1 MSITIHG
8 LASRVSRFAA
18 VLGLVAVAGTAAA
31 QASGE
36 NAIERIDATQ
46 TTTGVVVTIEL
57 KNPAAGV
64 PASFS
69 VSNPARVA
77 LDLPQTVN
85 ALGKGLVELNQGDV
99 RSVNVVQAGG
109 RSRVVVNL
117 KRPVTHSV
125 TVDGKR
131 VLVALGGAA
140 GTSFAGAPAPAV
152 ATAAGAPVA
161 AQATAGPGA
170 YTGGRT
176 LRGIDFRRGADNEGR
191 VVVDLSDPNT
201 NVDIRQQGS
210 TVVVDFMNTTL
221 PDSLK
226 RRLDVSDF
234 ATPVAQITASQQGN
248 NTRLVV
254 EPRGLW
260 EHNAYQSD
268 TRFVLEV
275 RPVKE
280 DPSRLFQGSRQGY
293 QGERL
298 SLNFQNVDVRSLLQ
312 VIADFT
318 NLNII
323 TSDSVGGTITLRLK
337 DVPWDQA
344 LDIILQ
350 SKGLDMRKNGNV
362 ILVAPREEIA
372 AKEKLE
378 LEARNQISEL
388 EPLRSEAFVVNY
400 QKAEDVRRL
409 LTDDKQRLLSK
420 RGTVAVDPRTNQ
432 LFVQDTAARL
442 EDVRRMLQKIDI
454 AVPQVL
460 IEARIVE
467 ATDKFSRNLGVR
479 LGYGKINNESAIGGQ
494 NLFGTLPGGSG
505 TLGGGGVST
514 IPSNVNLPASGLN
527 GFNPGQFNLTLFNA
541 SLTRL
546 MNLELNA
553 LEADGLGKIISSPRV
568 ITADKVKATIEQGT
582 EIPYQQATSS
592 GATSVSFRKAVL
604 KLEVTPQITPE
615 GAIFL
620 DVKVNK
626 DSVGQQTLSGPAI
639 DTKNVQ
645 TQVLVENGGTVVL
658 GGIYEQQQRTD
669 TTKVPLLGD
678 LPVVGYLFKNVAT
691 VNDRTELI
699 IFITPR
705 VISERINAVM
715 K

>member
-1 MSITIHG
+1 MSITIQG
-8 LASRVSRFAA
+8 LVSRVSRFAA
-18 VLGLVAVAGTAAA
+18 ILGLLAAAGTAAA
-31 QASGE
+31 QTSSD

-57 KNPAAGV
+57 KSPVSGV

-69 VSNPARVA
+69 VANPARVA

-85 ALGKGLVELNQGDV
+85 GLGKNLVELNQGDV
-99 RSVNVVQAGG
+99 RSVNVVQSGG

-117 KRPVTHSV
+117 KRPVTHNI

-140 GTSFAGAPAPAV
+140 GATFASGSSAPAAAPA
-152 ATAAGAPVA
+152 APAAAAPVA
-161 AQATAGPGA
+161 AQAVAGPGA
-170 YTGGRT
+170 FTGTRA

-221 PDSLK
+221 PDTLK

-234 ATPVAQITASQQGN
+234 ATPVSQITASQQGN
-248 NTRLVV
+248 NTRLVI

-280 DPSRLFQGSRQGY
+280 DPARLFQGTRQGY

-362 ILVAPREEIA
+362 VLVAPRDEIA

-378 LEARNQISEL
+378 LEARSQIADL

-400 QKAEDVRRL
+400 QKAEDVRKL
-409 LTDDKQRLLSK
+409 LTDDKQRLISK
-420 RGTVAVDPRTNQ
+420 RGSVAVDPRTNQ

-442 EDVRRMLQKIDI
+442 EDVRRMLQRIDV

-467 ATDKFSRNLGVR
+467 ASDKFSRNLGVR
-479 LGYGKINNESAIGGQ
+479 LGYGKVNNESVIGGQ
-494 NLFGTLPGGSG
+494 NLFGTLPGSS
-505 TLGGGGVST
+505 VST
-514 IPSNVNLPASGLN
+514 IPSNVNLPAAGLN
-527 GFNPGQFNLTLFNA
+527 GFNPGQFNLTLFNS

-546 MNLELNA
+546 LNLELNA

-568 ITADKVKATIEQGT
+568 VTADKVKATIEQGT

-592 GATSVSFRKAVL
+592 GATSVAFRKAVL

-626 DSVGQQTLSGPAI
+626 DSRGVDTSAGPAI

-658 GGIYEQQQRTD
+658 GGIYEQQERTD

-678 LPVVGYLFKNVAT
+678 LPVVGYLFKNVSKI
-691 VNDRTELI
+691 NDRTELI

-705 VISERINAVM
+705 VISEKINAAM
-715 K
+715 R